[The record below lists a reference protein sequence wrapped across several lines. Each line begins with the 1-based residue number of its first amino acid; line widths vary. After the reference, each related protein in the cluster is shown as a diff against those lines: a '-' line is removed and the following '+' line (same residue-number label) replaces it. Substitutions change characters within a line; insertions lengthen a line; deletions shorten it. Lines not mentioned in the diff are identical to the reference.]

1 MKTIGALL
9 LAAIDYVADYLKQR
23 KENKQ
28 KDSEELEATELQ
40 EEQPRDKKGRFSK
53 KRRKNNGK

>member
-28 KDSEELEATELQ
+28 KSSEEFEATELW
-40 EEQPRDKKGRFSK
+40 EEQPRDEKGRFSK